1 MRKSRKSLKYKLKRK
16 SEKTGMNAVNENT
29 MKDISKELK
38 KLGNAVATSLGFTVI
53 IIGVFLIV
61 VIVMREI
68 YFHPP
73 EESDEMLSSSC
84 SRGPGIAVQLST
96 NPTYNW
102 HPSNIYH
109 R

>member
-1 MRKSRKSLKYKLKRK
+1 M
-16 SEKTGMNAVNENT
+16 KTVNENT
-29 MKDISKELK
+29 MKDILKELK
-38 KLGNAVATSLGFTVI
+38 KLGDTVATSLGFMVI
-53 IIGVFLIV
+53 AIGLFLIV
-61 VIVMREI
+61 VLVMREI

-73 EESDEMLSSSC
+73 EESNERHSNSG

-96 NPTYNW
+96 NPTYRW

>member
-1 MRKSRKSLKYKLKRK
+1 
-16 SEKTGMNAVNENT
+16 MNAVNENT

-38 KLGNAVATSLGFTVI
+38 KLGDAVATSLGFMVI
-53 IIGVFLIV
+53 TIGVFLIV

-73 EESDEMLSSSC
+73 EESGEMLSSSC

-102 HPSNIYH
+102 HPLNIYH